1 MRGDSMNITIDYSSD
16 LPMYEQV
23 KGCVKENI
31 LSGTLKVNDPLPSV
45 RQLAKELNVSTIT
58 TKRAYMDLE
67 HEGLIYTVSGKGTF
81 VKAVDI
87 SKLLTERN
95 KELLEE
101 YERKTIEMKDAG
113 ITKESIINIIE
124 KIYRG

>member
-1 MRGDSMNITIDYSSD
+1 MNITIDYSSE

-23 KGCVKENI
+23 KACVKENI
-31 LSGTLKVNDPLPSV
+31 LSGTLKENDALPSV

-58 TKRAYMDLE
+58 TKRAYIDLE
-67 HEGLIYTVSGKGTF
+67 HEGLVYTVSGKGTF

-87 SKLLTERN
+87 SRLLTERN

-101 YERKTIEMKDAG
+101 FEIKTIEMKEAG
-113 ITKESIINIIE
+113 ISKESIINIIE

>member
-1 MRGDSMNITIDYSSD
+1 MIITIDYSSD

-23 KGCVKENI
+23 KACVKENI

-67 HEGLIYTVSGKGTF
+67 HEGLIYTISGKGTF

-95 KELLEE
+95 KELLKE
-101 YERKTIEMKDAG
+101 YERKTIEMRDAG
-113 ITKESIINIIE
+113 IAKESIINIIE